1 MFIFPRSVAAP
12 LAALSVAALIVILDA
27 LLTVNMP

>member
-12 LAALSVAALIVILDA
+12 LIALTVAALFVVVDA
-27 LLTVNMP
+27 LFTVGTP